1 MITCSSV
8 YSGVNERSYR
18 NIHLIFPL
26 IDPIGTVPVYITVP
40 SRYEDRIKR
49 ILKYQTDMKIEE
61 LRINLKISHKVLDL
75 GEEFD
80 QTQSSAERIN
90 TKLIDISEFATQ
102 IINIRFDHFLK
113 TKDVLTTDQ
122 KNKLLAVLLLIM

>member
-1 MITCSSV
+1 
-8 YSGVNERSYR
+8 
-18 NIHLIFPL
+18 
-26 IDPIGTVPVYITVP
+26 
-40 SRYEDRIKR
+40 
-49 ILKYQTDMKIEE
+49 MKIEE

-75 GEEFD
+75 GGEFN
-80 QTQSSAERIN
+80 QAQSSAERIN